1 MAQCT
6 RILKQG
12 FDANWTLF
20 ISAQMFYAIWITKNV
35 LAQIQ
40 QIITLF
46 YPTPLIVT
54 SMDMYDIKDYIVN
67 LDHVKYRKD
76 KMITL
81 IKLFDNTSRFIGP
94 LDK

>member
-1 MAQCT
+1 
-6 RILKQG
+6 
-12 FDANWTLF
+12 
-20 ISAQMFYAIWITKNV
+20 
-35 LAQIQ
+35 
-40 QIITLF
+40 
-46 YPTPLIVT
+46 
-54 SMDMYDIKDYIVN
+54 MDMYDIKDYIVN